1 MSFETWP
8 GAIFGLGNP
17 GLAYRETRHNAGFLF
32 LDYLIRQRNVQ
43 VRIKKKKYQAIIQ
56 EAHLFGRDVHLIKP
70 QTFMNLSGSAYQL
83 VTAAWHLTPERT
95 LVIYDDLDLPLGQFR
110 IRTRGSSGGQRGMA
124 SIIRQAGT
132 HEIPRIRI
140 GIRPESDD
148 YGDAADF
155 VLQTMTMKEKRILEG
170 LFVTMYDALESIFR
184 FGYEKAMAIY
194 NNPGGQ

>member
-32 LDYLIRQRNVQ
+32 LDYLVRQKTVP
-43 VRIKKKKYQAIIQ
+43 VRIKKRKYQAIIQ
-56 EAHLFGRDVHLIKP
+56 AAHLFDRDVHLIKP
-70 QTFMNLSGSAYQL
+70 QTFMNLSGTAYQL
-83 VTAAWHLTPERT
+83 VTAAWHIPPERT
-95 LVIYDDLDLPLGQFR
+95 MVIYDDLDLPLGQFR
-110 IRTRGSSGGQRGMA
+110 IRLKGSSGGHRGMA

-132 HEIPRIRI
+132 PDIPRIRI
-140 GIRPESDD
+140 GIRPADDD

-155 VLQTMTMKEKRILEG
+155 VLQTMTMREKRILEG
-170 LFVTMYDALESIFR
+170 LFATMYDALESIFQ